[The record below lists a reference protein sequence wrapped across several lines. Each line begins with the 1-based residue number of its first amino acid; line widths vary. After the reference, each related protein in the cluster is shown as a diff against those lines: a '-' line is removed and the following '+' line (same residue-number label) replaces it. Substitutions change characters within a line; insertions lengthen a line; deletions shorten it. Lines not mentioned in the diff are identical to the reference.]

1 MRLRANY
8 NFYKKGNVMNN
19 PESFNNILAEER
31 TLLAA
36 ERTFSAWIRTALAA
50 MAGGLAVLRLIIF
63 RSEFHRILVH
73 IIGETLILWGC
84 LLIVLSAIDYKNTR
98 NKLVNAQSY
107 KSSQLGFLVVVL
119 PLLLISAL
127 LIWVTL
133 P

>member
-1 MRLRANY
+1 
-8 NFYKKGNVMNN
+8 MNN
-19 PESFNNILAEER
+19 QEPINTILAEER

-50 MAGGLAVLRLIIF
+50 MAGGLAAMRLIIF
-63 RSEFHRILVH
+63 RTEFHRILAH

-98 NKLVNAQSY
+98 KKLVNATNY
-107 KSSQLGFLVVVL
+107 KSSPLGFWAVVL

-133 P
+133 PV